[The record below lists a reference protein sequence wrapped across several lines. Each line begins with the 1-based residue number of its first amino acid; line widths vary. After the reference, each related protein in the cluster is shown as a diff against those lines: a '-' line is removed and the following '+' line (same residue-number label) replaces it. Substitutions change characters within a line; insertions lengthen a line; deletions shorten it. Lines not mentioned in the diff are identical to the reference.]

1 MTTYYKAVR
10 PDGTDFY
17 SGTVAWLPPDG
28 VIPPEGWLVT
38 HPTATRLG
46 PYADTYLSVSIEV
59 ADCTGMRWPCR
70 LLRVEPAGR
79 AVRRLDDGLPHKRC
93 SLAWR
98 VMEELPAHQALGP
111 RGAEVVALLERAA
124 KITPTEAR
132 ALQATRTAD
141 WYDSW
146 QVAQDTVWSVAIDAG
161 WHASWYASREAA
173 WQVAREAT
181 WDEVAAWDAW
191 DTMREAVRDAVGAT
205 FLRNRIPEEYYD
217 ILMDPWLR
225 VIAMK
230 EDNQ

>member
-10 PDGTDFY
+10 PDGTDFF
-17 SGTVAWLPPDG
+17 SGTVAWMPLDG

-46 PYADTYLSVSIEV
+46 PYADTYLSVSTEV

-79 AVRRLDDGLPHKRC
+79 AVRHLDEELPHKWC

-98 VMEELPAHQALGP
+98 TVEELPAHQALGP
-111 RGAEVVALLERAA
+111 EGAEVVAILERAA
-124 KITPTEAR
+124 KITPTEAQ
-132 ALQATRTAD
+132 ALQTTRTAE

-146 QVAQDTVWSVAIDAG
+146 EAAHDVVWAVATDSGWYAG
-161 WHASWYASREAA
+161 WYAAREAA

-181 WDEVAAWDAW
+181 WDAVWDHEW

-205 FLRNRIPEEYYD
+205 FLRNQIPDEYYD

-225 VIAMK
+225 VIGTE